1 LYRPGLRWYNALMS
15 KDVAPIAPDVIASV
29 ERFLAVV
36 RQRLRID
43 AAYLYGSQ
51 ATGSARPWSD
61 IDVAVVSPDFSDDLF
76 QERISRMQWAAK
88 IDDRIEPQPFT
99 PDRFGPTDPLASEIS
114 RNGVRI
120 MEPSK

>member
-1 LYRPGLRWYNALMS
+1 MAQ
-15 KDVAPIAPDVIASV
+15 IAPDILASV

-36 RQRLRID
+36 CRRLRVD

-51 ATGSARPWSD
+51 AAGQARPWSD

-76 QERISRMQWAAK
+76 EERLTLMQWAAK

-99 PDRFGPTDPLASEIS
+99 PDRFGPNDPLASEIS
-114 RNGVRI
+114 RSGVRLR
-120 MEPSK
+120 

>member
-1 LYRPGLRWYNALMS
+1 MAQ
-15 KDVAPIAPDVIASV
+15 IAPEVLASV

-51 ATGSARPWSD
+51 AVGSAGPWSD
-61 IDVAVVSPDFSDDLF
+61 IDVAVISPDFSDDLF
-76 QERISRMQWAAK
+76 QERVNLMRWAAE

-99 PDRFGPTDPLASEIS
+99 PERFGPNDPLAHEIS
-114 RNGVRI
+114 RHGVRL
-120 MEPSK
+120 M

>member
-1 LYRPGLRWYNALMS
+1 MAQ
-15 KDVAPIAPDVIASV
+15 IAPDVLASV

-51 ATGSARPWSD
+51 AVGSARPWSD

-76 QERISRMQWAAK
+76 QERVALMRCAAE

-99 PDRFGPTDPLASEIS
+99 PERFGPNDPLASEIS
-114 RNGVRI
+114 HHGVRLI
-120 MEPSK
+120 